1 MQKKQYSPLAW
12 KQFKQS
18 YVYLIPMTNF
28 FSVWTKRA
36 NMAVHPAVQTFA
48 SSEAAAAAA
57 GGGVTPP
64 VVGSPTKTLNAS

>member
-18 YVYLIPMTNF
+18 YVYLIPMTNS
-28 FSVWTKRA
+28 FSFDKKA

-48 SSEAAAAAA
+48 SSEAAA